1 MPNPDQILEFND
13 FSAGWVPSNDA
24 VNGQKNALLQMDN
37 LELDKNGALSLSG
50 GTAVLGSA
58 YANNAH
64 TLGSNIISGTRHDY
78 LADTSGGIFRDGTSI
93 GSGGDSTN
101 AAFASAFDF
110 TLACS
115 GSTRVKDN
123 GSATVPLGLTT
134 PPGVGAIALD
144 GYISTTPFTGGSYQ
158 IQVVSTSS
166 HGSTVASAGAFGFV
180 APVADPVALNFIFQT
195 WSSGGSP
202 SGDATSFTATNSTST
217 AIPYVAS
224 QYDYF
229 VIEGILVDWSLI
241 EFIRVDI
248 CLEAG
253 SNSGAVVADYFTQT
267 YTVTGTESP
276 SDQFL
281 ALQRG
286 NFTRVGTGNVGW
298 NDVFDVRVT
307 IQGNAA
313 FTLGAFYFYWKMYAG
328 ALPGGSALQNT
339 EALLQFNTLGGNPGS
354 QGYQFYQVNVN
365 QTASYQA
372 LSALSP
378 VSGVIYPFNNTIRI
392 LPDISGIEAQVNQ
405 IWIYATGGNL
415 GGTPIRV
422 LTFLAANWT
431 VPQYYAISDAQALTN
446 AGSVAPGV
454 WNLNLVSINSTGIA
468 AKIYDIIGPIEGRWW
483 YFVNQ
488 FMYPSDINDP
498 DLVNPS
504 LGVRTAAGAA
514 EIYLWAR
521 RVGLNQVIVGTSK
534 DCYLLTGTFVT
545 LPDGTLDVYYQSL
558 GCKYPSISYDAT
570 FMNGVAFYLA
580 ADGWRSIDTSGNCQ
594 LLVAP
599 ITDRLYRGITD
610 YGYSVN
616 TKVIAGSTRF
626 PVVLA
631 LNRLWCGITGQA
643 RVEVL
648 DTVRKYWRNFS
659 IQKGDVTAICSTQ
672 DGNVLAFFATDK
684 KLRKLDVQSSLQID
698 GSTNQTVKLLTPVF
712 DGGTPRQRK
721 DLYTLKF
728 RGSTGGSNLTISLMD
743 DTNTITSLGTVSS
756 SALAELDLDI
766 SQLVARSK
774 WFQLSAT
781 GTFSALT
788 IQEFSMF
795 GDTRPIP
802 VTFIRLYNNNFG
814 SASKKRLRVWP
825 AQIDTLGNNLT
836 FTPIC
841 DNSVL
846 ATQTINTSDK
856 TTVPVFIKT
865 DAFGIDYGATLYAG
879 GNLFEFW
886 GMLQPDIVQ
895 TLPIARQFD
904 QVGPEELFRYGKIK
918 ELGIRVM
925 AIGGTSIPYLIYFND
940 QASPASGNFTVPDG
954 EETTLG
960 YQVPKGV
967 AGSIVRIVLGPTSF
981 NFHRFY
987 LRVKVAKS
995 GSDTENI
1002 WVQLPEPNGEV

>member
-1 MPNPDQILEFND
+1 MPNPDQILEFKE
-13 FSAGWVPSNDA
+13 FSSGWCPSDDA
-24 VNGQKNALLQMDN
+24 VNGRKDGLLQMDN

-50 GTAVLGSA
+50 GTSVLGSA
-58 YANNAH
+58 YSYNAH
-64 TLGSNIISGTRHDY
+64 TLGSNIISGTRYDY
-78 LADTSGGIFRDGTSI
+78 LADTNGGIFRNGSSI
-93 GSGGDSTN
+93 GTGGDSTN

-115 GSTRVKDN
+115 GSTRLKDS
-123 GSATVPLGLTT
+123 GSSTVPLGLTT
-134 PPGVGAIALD
+134 PAGIGAAAID
-144 GYISTTPFTGGSYQ
+144 GYISCTPFTGSSYT
-158 IQVVSTSS
+158 IVVIAAGSTS
-166 HGSTVASAGAFGFV
+166 TAASAGHFGILGSSDTTTF
-180 APVADPVALNFIFQT
+180 NIIFQT
-195 WSSGGSP
+195 TSGGASP
-202 SGDATSFTATNSTST
+202 SGDSTVFTATNATSTS
-217 AIPYVAS
+217 IPYVAS

-229 VIEGILVDWSLI
+229 VIEGIGFNWSQI
-241 EFIRVDI
+241 DFIRVDI
-248 CLEAG
+248 LLEAG
-253 SNSGAVVADYFTQT
+253 DVSGDVVADYFTQT
-267 YTVTGTESP
+267 YTVQGTESP

-281 ALQRG
+281 SLQRG
-286 NFTRVGTGNVGW
+286 NFTRVGSSNKGW
-298 NDVFDVRVT
+298 GDIYDIRVT

-313 FTLGAFYFYWKMYAG
+313 FTIGAFYFYWKMYAG
-328 ALPGGSALQNT
+328 ALPGGSVIPSDET
-339 EALLQFNTLGGNPGS
+339 LLQFNTLGGAPGS

-365 QTASYQA
+365 QTNSYQA
-372 LSALSP
+372 LSAISP
-378 VSGVIYPFNNTIRI
+378 ASGVLYPFNNTIQI
-392 LPDISGIEAQVNQ
+392 LPYISGIEAQVNQ
-405 IWIYATGGNL
+405 IWIYATGGNI
-415 GGTPIRV
+415 GGTPIKI

-431 VPQYYAISDAQALTN
+431 VPQYFATSDQQALIN
-446 AGSVAPGV
+446 AGGVAPGV
-454 WNLNLVSINSTGIA
+454 WNLNLVSINHSGIA
-468 AKIYDIIGPIEGRWW
+468 AKIYDIIGPIQGRWW

-545 LPDGTLDVYYQSL
+545 LPDGTIDVYYQSL
-558 GCKYPSISYDAT
+558 GCKHPSISFDAT
-570 FMNGVAFYLA
+570 FQNGVVFYLA
-580 ADGWRSIDTSGNCQ
+580 ADGWRSIDTNGTCE

-599 ITDRLYRGITD
+599 NTDRLYRGITC

-659 IQKGDVTAICSTQ
+659 IQQGDVTAICSTQ

-698 GSTNQTVKLLTPVF
+698 GSTNQTVNLLTPVF

-728 RGSTGGSNLTISLMD
+728 RGSTGGSNLTISLID

-756 SALAELDLDI
+756 SAPAELDLDI

-802 VTFIRLYNNNFG
+802 VTFMRLYNSNFG

-825 AQIDTLGNNLT
+825 AQIDTLGNNVV

-841 DNSVL
+841 DNSNL
-846 ATQTINTSDK
+846 TTQTINTSDK

-879 GNLFEFW
+879 GALFEFW
-886 GMLQPDIVQ
+886 GMLSPDIVQ
-895 TLPIARQFD
+895 TLPIARRFD

-925 AIGGTSIPYLIYFND
+925 AFGGTSIPYLIYFND
-940 QASPASGNFTVPDG
+940 QATPAAGHFTVPDG
-954 EETTLG
+954 QETTIE

-1002 WVQLPEPNGEV
+1002 WVQLPEPQGEV